1 MAKVYD
7 IMNKLVNVK
16 PTVKIDEDHEYK
28 INNTK
33 NNAIYIQS
41 LVKEDKKKEKKK
53 EKKNKDEMELINK
66 IIKASLGQEAFEYID
81 SKGDEWSMAAYNAII
96 NVIMAAISNVELEEI
111 EEMSEKEV
119 KRFQESK
126 K

>member
-41 LVKEDKKKEKKK
+41 LVKENKKKDDKKQ
-53 EKKNKDEMELINK
+53 DEMELINK
-66 IIKASLGQEAFEYID
+66 IIKASLGKEAFEYID
-81 SKGDEWSMAAYNAII
+81 SKGDEWSMSAYNAII
-96 NVIMAAISNVELEEI
+96 NAIMAAISNVELEEI

-126 K
+126 E

>member
-1 MAKVYD
+1 
-7 IMNKLVNVK
+7 MNKMVNVK
-16 PTVKIDEDHEYK
+16 PTVKIDEEHEYK

-41 LVKEDKKKEKKK
+41 LAKGNDKKDDKKY
-53 EKKNKDEMELINK
+53 DEMEFMNK

-81 SKGDEWSMAAYNAII
+81 SKGEEWSMAQYEAIL
-96 NVIMAAISNVELEEI
+96 NVIMAAVSNVELEEI
-111 EEMSEKEV
+111 EELSKKEV
-119 KRFQESK
+119 KRFQEGK

>member
-41 LVKEDKKKEKKK
+41 LVKEDKKKD
-53 EKKNKDEMELINK
+53 KKNKDEMELINK
-66 IIKASLGQEAFEYID
+66 IIKASLGNEAFEYID
-81 SKGDEWSMAAYNAII
+81 SKGDEWSMAAYNSII

-111 EEMSEKEV
+111 EEMSEKEA

>member
-16 PTVKIDEDHEYK
+16 PTVKIDEYHEYK

-41 LVKEDKKKEKKK
+41 LVKENKKKDDKKQ
-53 EKKNKDEMELINK
+53 DEMELINK
-66 IIKASLGQEAFEYID
+66 IIKASLGKEAFEYID
-81 SKGDEWSMAAYNAII
+81 SKGDEWSMSAYNAII

-111 EEMSEKEV
+111 EEMSDKEA

-126 K
+126 E

>member
-1 MAKVYD
+1 MAKVYN
-7 IMNKLVNVK
+7 IMNKMVNVK

-41 LVKEDKKKEKKK
+41 LVKENKKKDDKKQ
-53 EKKNKDEMELINK
+53 DEMELINK
-66 IIKASLGQEAFEYID
+66 IIKASLGKEAFEYID
-81 SKGDEWSMAAYNAII
+81 SKGDEWSMSAYNAII

-111 EEMSEKEV
+111 EEMSEKEA

-126 K
+126 E

>member
-41 LVKEDKKKEKKK
+41 LVKENKKKDDKKQ
-53 EKKNKDEMELINK
+53 DEMELINK
-66 IIKASLGQEAFEYID
+66 IIKASLGKEAFEYID
-81 SKGDEWSMAAYNAII
+81 SKGDEWSMSAYNAI
-96 NVIMAAISNVELEEI
+96 IMAAISNVELEEI
-111 EEMSEKEV
+111 EEMSEKEA

-126 K
+126 E

>member
-41 LVKEDKKKEKKK
+41 LVKENKKKDDKKQ
-53 EKKNKDEMELINK
+53 DEMELINK
-66 IIKASLGQEAFEYID
+66 IIKASLGKEAFEYID
-81 SKGDEWSMAAYNAII
+81 SKGDEWSMSAYNAII
-96 NVIMAAISNVELEEI
+96 NAIMAAISNVELEEI
-111 EEMSEKEV
+111 EEMSEKEA

-126 K
+126 E

>member
-41 LVKEDKKKEKKK
+41 LVKEDKKKD
-53 EKKNKDEMELINK
+53 KKNKDEMELINK
-66 IIKASLGQEAFEYID
+66 IIKASLGNEAFEYID
-81 SKGDEWSMAAYNAII
+81 SKGDEWSMAAYNSII

-111 EEMSEKEV
+111 EEMSEKEA
-119 KRFQESK
+119 KQFQESK

>member
-41 LVKEDKKKEKKK
+41 LVKENKKKDDKKQ
-53 EKKNKDEMELINK
+53 DEIELINK
-66 IIKASLGQEAFEYID
+66 IIKSSLGKEAFEYID
-81 SKGDEWSMAAYNAII
+81 SKGDEWSMSAYNAII

-111 EEMSEKEV
+111 EEMSEKEA

-126 K
+126 E

>member
-41 LVKEDKKKEKKK
+41 LVKENKKKDDKKQ
-53 EKKNKDEMELINK
+53 DDMELINK
-66 IIKASLGQEAFEYID
+66 IIKASLGKEAFEYID
-81 SKGDEWSMAAYNAII
+81 SKGDEWSMSAYNAII

-111 EEMSEKEV
+111 EEMSEKEA

-126 K
+126 E

>member
-41 LVKEDKKKEKKK
+41 LVKENKKK
-53 EKKNKDEMELINK
+53 M
-66 IIKASLGQEAFEYID
+66 IKTG
-81 SKGDEWSMAAYNAII
+81 
-96 NVIMAAISNVELEEI
+96 
-111 EEMSEKEV
+111 
-119 KRFQESK
+119 
-126 K
+126 

>member
-16 PTVKIDEDHEYK
+16 PTVKIDENHEYK

-41 LVKEDKKKEKKK
+41 LVKEDKKKDKKT
-53 EKKNKDEMELINK
+53 KDEMELINK

-111 EEMSEKEV
+111 EEMSEKEA

>member
-16 PTVKIDEDHEYK
+16 PTVKIDENHEYK

-41 LVKEDKKKEKKK
+41 LVKEDKKKD
-53 EKKNKDEMELINK
+53 KKNKDEMELINK

-111 EEMSEKEV
+111 EEMSEKEA

>member
-41 LVKEDKKKEKKK
+41 LVKENKKKDDKKQ
-53 EKKNKDEMELINK
+53 DEMELINK
-66 IIKASLGQEAFEYID
+66 IIKASLGKEAFEYID
-81 SKGDEWSMAAYNAII
+81 SKGDEWSMSAYNAII

-111 EEMSEKEV
+111 EEMSEKEA
-119 KRFQESK
+119 KRFQKSK
-126 K
+126 E

>member
-7 IMNKLVNVK
+7 IMNKLVNIK

-41 LVKEDKKKEKKK
+41 LVKENKKKDDKKQ
-53 EKKNKDEMELINK
+53 DEMELINK
-66 IIKASLGQEAFEYID
+66 IIKASLGKEAFEYID
-81 SKGDEWSMAAYNAII
+81 SKGDEWSMSAYNAII

-111 EEMSEKEV
+111 EEMSEKEA
-119 KRFQESK
+119 KRFQEIK
-126 K
+126 E

>member
-41 LVKEDKKKEKKK
+41 LARGNDKKGD
-53 EKKNKDEMELINK
+53 KNYDEMEFMNK

-81 SKGDEWSMAAYNAII
+81 SKGEEWSMAQYEAIL

-111 EEMSEKEV
+111 EEMSEKEA

>member
-41 LVKEDKKKEKKK
+41 LVKENKKKDDKKH
-53 EKKNKDEMELINK
+53 DEMELINK
-66 IIKASLGQEAFEYID
+66 IIKASLGKEAFEYID
-81 SKGDEWSMAAYNAII
+81 SKGDEWSMSAYNAII

-111 EEMSEKEV
+111 EEMSEKEA

-126 K
+126 E

>member
-16 PTVKIDEDHEYK
+16 PKVKIDEDHEYK

-41 LVKEDKKKEKKK
+41 LVKENKKKDDKKQ
-53 EKKNKDEMELINK
+53 DEMELINK
-66 IIKASLGQEAFEYID
+66 IIKASLGKEAFEYID
-81 SKGDEWSMAAYNAII
+81 SKGDEWSMSAYNAII

-111 EEMSEKEV
+111 EEMSEKEA

-126 K
+126 E

>member
-16 PTVKIDEDHEYK
+16 PIVKIDEDHEYK

-41 LVKEDKKKEKKK
+41 LVKENKKKDDKKQ
-53 EKKNKDEMELINK
+53 DEMELINK
-66 IIKASLGQEAFEYID
+66 IIKASLGKEAFEYID
-81 SKGDEWSMAAYNAII
+81 SKGDEWSMSAYNAII

-111 EEMSEKEV
+111 EEMSC
-119 KRFQESK
+119 KRSFYK
-126 K
+126 LPIFK

>member
-41 LVKEDKKKEKKK
+41 LVKEDEKKD
-53 EKKNKDEMELINK
+53 KKTKDEMELINK

-111 EEMSEKEV
+111 EEMSEKEA

>member
-41 LVKEDKKKEKKK
+41 LVKEDKKK

-111 EEMSEKEV
+111 EEMSEKEA

>member
-41 LVKEDKKKEKKK
+41 LVKENKKKDDKKQ
-53 EKKNKDEMELINK
+53 DEMELINK
-66 IIKASLGQEAFEYID
+66 IIKASLGKEAFEYID
-81 SKGDEWSMAAYNAII
+81 NKGDEWSMSAYNAII

-111 EEMSEKEV
+111 EEMSEKEA

-126 K
+126 E

>member
-16 PTVKIDEDHEYK
+16 PTLKIDEDHEYK

-41 LVKEDKKKEKKK
+41 LVKENKKKDDKKQ
-53 EKKNKDEMELINK
+53 DEMELINK
-66 IIKASLGQEAFEYID
+66 IIKASLGKEAFEYID
-81 SKGDEWSMAAYNAII
+81 SKGDEWSMSAYNAII
-96 NVIMAAISNVELEEI
+96 NVIMAAISNIELEEI
-111 EEMSEKEV
+111 EEMSEKEA

-126 K
+126 E

>member
-41 LVKEDKKKEKKK
+41 LVKENKKKDD
-53 EKKNKDEMELINK
+53 KNQDEMELINK
-66 IIKASLGQEAFEYID
+66 IIKASLGKEAFEYID
-81 SKGDEWSMAAYNAII
+81 SKGDEWSMSAYNAII

-111 EEMSEKEV
+111 EEMSEKEA

-126 K
+126 E

>member
-16 PTVKIDEDHEYK
+16 PTIKIDEDHEYK

-41 LVKEDKKKEKKK
+41 LVKENKKKDDKKQ
-53 EKKNKDEMELINK
+53 DEMELINK
-66 IIKASLGQEAFEYID
+66 IIKASLGKEAFEYID
-81 SKGDEWSMAAYNAII
+81 SKGDEWSMSAYNAII

-111 EEMSEKEV
+111 EEMSEKEA

-126 K
+126 E

>member
-41 LVKEDKKKEKKK
+41 LVKGDKKKD
-53 EKKNKDEMELINK
+53 KKNKDEMELINK

-111 EEMSEKEV
+111 EEMSEKEA

>member
-41 LVKEDKKKEKKK
+41 LVKENKKKDDKKQ
-53 EKKNKDEMELINK
+53 DEIELINK
-66 IIKASLGQEAFEYID
+66 IIKASLGKEAFEYID
-81 SKGDEWSMAAYNAII
+81 SKGDEWSMSAYNAII

-111 EEMSEKEV
+111 EELSKKEA
-119 KRFQESK
+119 KRFQEGK
-126 K
+126 E

>member
-41 LVKEDKKKEKKK
+41 LVKEDKKKEKK
-53 EKKNKDEMELINK
+53 NKDEIELINK

-111 EEMSEKEV
+111 EEMSEKEA

>member
-16 PTVKIDEDHEYK
+16 PTVKIDEEHEYK

-41 LVKEDKKKEKKK
+41 LVKENKKKDDKKQ
-53 EKKNKDEMELINK
+53 DEMELINK
-66 IIKASLGQEAFEYID
+66 IIKASLGKEAFEYID
-81 SKGDEWSMAAYNAII
+81 SKGDEWSMSAYNAII

-111 EEMSEKEV
+111 EEMSEKEA

-126 K
+126 E

>member
-1 MAKVYD
+1 MAKVYN
-7 IMNKLVNVK
+7 IMNKMVNAK

-41 LVKEDKKKEKKK
+41 LAKGNDKEGNEKY
-53 EKKNKDEMELINK
+53 DEMEFINK

-81 SKGDEWSMAAYNAII
+81 SKGDEWSMAQYEAII
-96 NVIMAAISNVELEEI
+96 NVIMAAVSNVELEEI
-111 EEMSEKEV
+111 EELSKKEA
-119 KRFQESK
+119 KRFQEGK
-126 K
+126 E